1 MMFGK
6 DINIYNPIYSKQ
18 HCMVLVLLATLGL
31 ELIGN
36 WSFVLFC
43 FVFFWNELLLL
54 IHEWCL
60 QVDEAVIADSCELNC

>member
-1 MMFGK
+1 
-6 DINIYNPIYSKQ
+6 
-18 HCMVLVLLATLGL
+18 MVLVLLATLGL